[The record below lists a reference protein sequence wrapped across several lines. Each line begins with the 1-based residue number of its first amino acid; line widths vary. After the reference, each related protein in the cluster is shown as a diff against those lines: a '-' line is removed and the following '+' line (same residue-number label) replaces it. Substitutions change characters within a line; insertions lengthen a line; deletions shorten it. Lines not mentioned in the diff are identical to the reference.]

1 MNIALND
8 KANGAHMDEDDVGFD
23 VTAPDPETGKAPR
36 PDKVLIA
43 IAEEADLYHDEDGV
57 PFADVR
63 VGRHRETHAV
73 RSSSFRRHLT
83 QRYYK
88 ETRQAPRSEAMS
100 QALGVIEAK
109 AHFEGDQRKIFVRVG
124 READRIYVD
133 LCNDAWRAVE
143 ISPDG
148 WRVVDAPPVRFRRS
162 KGMLEL
168 PVPVRGGSVDLLR
181 RYLNVSTEGD
191 FILVVGWLL
200 AALHAPGPY
209 PVLAILGEQGAAKST
224 TATLL
229 RNLVDPNTAGL
240 RSLPREERDF
250 FVAAGNTYL
259 SCFDNVSGL
268 PHWLSDALC
277 KLATGGGYA
286 ARTLFTDQDETI
298 ISAMRPAILNGI
310 EEFISRADLA
320 DRSIPITLEAIPENK
335 RKTEV
340 DIRRDFE
347 ADRPR
352 ILGALFDALAHGLG
366 AIERV
371 KLDRLPRMADFAK
384 LIVACEP
391 ALFAPGTFMSA
402 YDLNRAAAVDT
413 VIEADSVADAIRRLM
428 STRND
433 WSGTASEL
441 LSDLTPLVEVVVAR
455 GKTWP
460 QSPRALS
467 GRIRRA
473 ATFLR
478 RAGVSITHGHEG
490 HSWKRMIYISIT
502 APDGCKQP
510 SAQSAQ
516 SAMAEN
522 SHEAPTVADDAD
534 EAPTVDSLGIV
545 RPSAGN
551 WRKTAN
557 ADDADDA
564 DGLSRR
570 ASAREAAE

>member
-1 MNIALND
+1 MSIALHD
-8 KANGAHMDEDDVGFD
+8 KANGVSMSDDDDDVGID
-23 VTAPDPETGKAPR
+23 VAAPDPETGKSPR

-83 QRYYK
+83 QRYYR

-124 READRIYVD
+124 REGDCIYID
-133 LCNDAWRAVE
+133 MCDDAWRAVE
-143 ISPDG
+143 ISPAG
-148 WRVVDAPPVRFRRS
+148 WRVVDEPPVRFRRS
-162 KGMLEL
+162 KGMQEL
-168 PVPVRGGSVDLLR
+168 PIPSRGGSVDLLR
-181 RYLNVSTEGD
+181 PYLNVSTEGD
-191 FILVVGWLL
+191 FILVIGWLL

-320 DRSIPITLEAIPENK
+320 DRAIPITLEAIPEAR

-340 DIRRDFE
+340 EIKRAFE
-347 ADRPR
+347 ADRPK
-352 ILGALFDALAHGLG
+352 ILGALFEALAHGLG
-366 AIERV
+366 AIEGV
-371 KLDRLPRMADFAK
+371 KLERLPRMADFAK

-391 ALFAPGTFMSA
+391 ALFAAGTFMSA

-428 STRND
+428 ATRSD

-490 HSWKRMIYISIT
+490 HSWKRMIYIST
-502 APDGCKQP
+502 MAAEGCKQP

-516 SAMAEN
+516 SAIAEN
-522 SHEAPTVADDAD
+522 GHAMPTIADGT
-534 EAPTVDSLGIV
+534 PPVDSMSY
-545 RPSAGN
+545 RQPSAEN
-551 WRKTAN
+551 WRNSAN

-564 DGLSRR
+564 DDQYRPNDP
-570 ASAREAAE
+570 REAA